1 MYIAVSTVV
10 TDINKAPH
18 LLSSISYCLTNGVQ
32 FMHSGDRFFYGFL
45 ITVGRDA
52 YLAAR
57 ACITMS
63 PTPLST
69 AVGR

>member
-1 MYIAVSTVV
+1 MTPCKQN
-10 TDINKAPH
+10 NKKPVP
-18 LLSSISYCLTNGVQ
+18 GVL
-32 FMHSGDRFFYGFL
+32 HSGDRFFYGFL
-45 ITVGRDA
+45 ITVGRDS

-57 ACITMS
+57 ACITIS